1 VTSQPPTGF
10 ENYPDAATPLDTRTA
25 DPVPP
30 VAVLPHQPAPPSAP
44 RRLSRRGLIGLGVGI
59 PAAGLVGAL
68 LARGHAA
75 SSASGEATAE
85 ATASEDG
92 MLWVGEFSAGLPSGW
107 RLSEED
113 GNLAVR
119 GANQVRATDTYDDG
133 SQSLPDLLTRLVEEN
148 RGNFTGELGRARDLS
163 NESVNHA
170 GLAAN
175 GKLNNSAARLQ
186 ADLWTDINGSGLLTI
201 RVLTVEEGSAI
212 AAQAQA
218 IVDELSAGF

>member
-1 VTSQPPTGF
+1 
-10 ENYPDAATPLDTRTA
+10 
-25 DPVPP
+25 
-30 VAVLPHQPAPPSAP
+30 
-44 RRLSRRGLIGLGVGI
+44 
-59 PAAGLVGAL
+59 
-68 LARGHAA
+68 
-75 SSASGEATAE
+75 
-85 ATASEDG
+85 
-92 MLWVGEFSAGLPSGW
+92 
-107 RLSEED
+107 
-113 GNLAVR
+113 
-119 GANQVRATDTYDDG
+119 VRATDTYDDG

-201 RVLTVEEGSAI
+201 SVLTVEEGSAI